1 MRFASLGSGSQGNAT
16 LIDRDGFYIL
26 IDCGFSGPEIERR
39 MAPLG
44 VCPSELAA
52 VLITHEHSDHMRGV
66 AGLQRRLGLPV
77 YATAGTA
84 RAIRN
89 PRGVEVVDSHRD
101 FDVGPLRV
109 RPVPVPHDA
118 AEPVQY
124 IVSDGALRLGVL
136 TDLGAITP
144 HVQEQYRECDAL
156 LVEANHDLEMLHNGP
171 YPPSLKRRVASG
183 WGHLNNGQ
191 TADFLQGVE
200 RSRLRQLLIGHISLK
215 NNLTQLVRDTVA
227 DAVAPVANVNY
238 ASQEE
243 STGWLHL
250 DC

>member
-16 LIDRDGFYIL
+16 LIDRDGFLVL
-26 IDCGFSGPEIERR
+26 IDTGFSVPEIERR
-39 MAPLG
+39 MASLG
-44 VCPSELAA
+44 VQPADLAA
-52 VLITHEHSDHMRGV
+52 VLVTHEHGDHLRGV

-84 RAIRN
+84 RSIRN
-89 PRGVEVVDSHRD
+89 KRGLEVVDSHRD
-101 FDVGPLRV
+101 FQLGPLRV

-144 HVQEQYRECDAL
+144 HVREQYGECDAL
-156 LVEANHDLEMLHNGP
+156 LVEANHDLAMLHNGP
-171 YPPSLKRRVASG
+171 YPPSLKWRVASD
-183 WGHLNNGQ
+183 WGHLNNEQ
-191 TADFLQGVE
+191 TADFLCSVE
-200 RSRLRQLLIGHISLK
+200 RGRLRQLLIGHISLK
-215 NNLTQLVRDTVA
+215 NNLTQLVRDAVA
-227 DAVAPVANVNY
+227 DAVAPVAHVTY

-243 STGWLHL
+243 STDWLDL

>member
-16 LIDRDGFYIL
+16 LIESEGFCVL
-26 IDCGFSGPEIERR
+26 IDCGFSVPEIERR

-44 VCPSELAA
+44 LTPADLSA
-52 VLITHEHSDHMRGV
+52 VLVTHEHGDHLRGV
-66 AGLQRRLGLPV
+66 AGLQRRFGMPV
-77 YATAGTA
+77 YVTAGTA
-84 RAIRN
+84 RAMRN
-89 PRGVEVVDSHRD
+89 HRGVELVDSHRD
-101 FDVGPLRV
+101 FRVGPFEV

-124 IVSDGALRLGVL
+124 IVEEGSLRLGVL

-144 HVQEQYRECDAL
+144 HVQEEYGTCDAL
-156 LVEANHDLEMLHNGP
+156 LVEANHDLDMLHNGP
-171 YPPSLKRRVASG
+171 YPPSLKRRVAGG
-183 WGHLNNGQ
+183 WGHLNNRQ
-191 TADFLQGVE
+191 TAEFLRNVE

-215 NNLTQLVRDTVA
+215 NNLTELVREAVA
-227 DAVAPVANVNY
+227 DVVAPVANVTY

>member
-16 LIDRDGFYIL
+16 LIESGGCCVL
-26 IDCGFSGPEIERR
+26 VDCGFSVPEIERR

-44 VCPSELAA
+44 LAPADLTA
-52 VLITHEHSDHMRGV
+52 VLVTHEHGDHLRGV

-84 RAIRN
+84 RALRN
-89 PRGVEVVDSHRD
+89 RRGVEVVDSHRD
-101 FDVGPLRV
+101 FRVGAFEV

-124 IVSDGALRLGVL
+124 ILGHRGLRLGVL
-136 TDLGAITP
+136 TDLGAVTP
-144 HVQEQYRECDAL
+144 HVQEEYSVCDAL
-156 LVEANHDLEMLHNGP
+156 LVEANHDLDMLHNGP

-183 WGHLNNGQ
+183 WGHLNNRQ
-191 TADFLQGVE
+191 TAAFLQALDVA
-200 RSRLRQLLIGHISLK
+200 RLRQLMVGHISLK
-215 NNLTQLVRDTVA
+215 NNLTELVRDVLG
-227 DAVAPVANVNY
+227 DIVAPAANVTY
-238 ASQEE
+238 ASQDE
-243 STGWLHL
+243 STGWLDL